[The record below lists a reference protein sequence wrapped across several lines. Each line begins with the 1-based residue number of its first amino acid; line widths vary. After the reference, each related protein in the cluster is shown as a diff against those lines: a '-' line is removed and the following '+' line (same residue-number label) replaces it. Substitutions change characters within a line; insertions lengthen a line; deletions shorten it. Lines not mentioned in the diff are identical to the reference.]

1 MAELSVK
8 RQLGAPEYNMLT
20 VQSNLARTYSAL
32 GRFERGLL
40 MQRDVYL
47 GILKLH
53 GNRHEKTL
61 REAYNYTSSLIDLKR
76 FEEAKTLLRRTMPVV
91 RRVFGENDDLTLR
104 MRSIYAQTLYEDP
117 GATLDDLRE
126 AVTTLE
132 DVAPIARR
140 VLGGAHPVT
149 VEIEESLQNAQA
161 ALSAALRARER
172 PPARA
177 DAIDAR

>member
-1 MAELSVK
+1 MSCGYADALYMDA
-8 RQLGAPEYNMLT
+8 GA
-20 VQSNLARTYSAL
+20 S
-32 GRFERGLL
+32 
-40 MQRDVYL
+40 
-47 GILKLH
+47 
-53 GNRHEKTL
+53 
-61 REAYNYTSSLIDLKR
+61 
-76 FEEAKTLLRRTMPVV
+76 
-91 RRVFGENDDLTLR
+91 
-104 MRSIYAQTLYEDP
+104 
-117 GATLDDLRE
+117 LDDLRQ

-132 DVAPIARR
+132 DAERIARR